1 MTIEFATLLYDHNL
15 GSPGV
20 ALSGCQRALEGGS
33 SNAVAIIQEKM
44 VVQLERQKRSCWDG
58 STCSRQDDMS
68 LKDI

>member
-33 SNAVAIIQEKM
+33 SNAVAIIQDAGAKM
-44 VVQLERQKRSCWDG
+44 GICFEEQYLHH
-58 STCSRQDDMS
+58 
-68 LKDI
+68 IN